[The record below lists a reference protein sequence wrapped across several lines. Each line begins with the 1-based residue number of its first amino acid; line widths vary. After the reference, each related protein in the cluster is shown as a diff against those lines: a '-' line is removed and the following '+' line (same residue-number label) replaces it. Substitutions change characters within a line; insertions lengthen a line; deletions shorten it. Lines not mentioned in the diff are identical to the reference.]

1 MNTAIKTVS
10 TEVMKYNPQF
20 DRFECNL
27 SDLGWNPVPSTFL
40 LFNPSSGIK
49 ETLTLRFSHYGD
61 NQRLESWRYESQ
73 RYRAII
79 KNI

>member
-1 MNTAIKTVS
+1 MKQEINTVS

-27 SDLGWNPVPSTFL
+27 SDLGWESMPDTFL
-40 LFNPSSGIK
+40 LFNPDSRIQ
-49 ETLTLRFSHYGD
+49 ETLSIKSTRYAGSEVYT
-61 NQRLESWRYESQ
+61 WRYESE
-73 RYRAII
+73 RYVAVI